1 MEKFQLQL
9 AFARKHLKPGLNV
22 ELEAPKTFVND
33 EEGLKRKLKDLYL
46 DLNWIER
53 MDVVVG
59 TKPIEKK
66 ETEDEDEEVADKAAK
81 QEADLV
87 NDDFK
92 RESRFMQ
99 QAKEAAQ
106 LGLAKLEKLGVP
118 TTRPEDYFAEMVALF
133 LLNREYY
140 CK

>member
-1 MEKFQLQL
+1 MKNFQLQL

-66 ETEDEDEEVADKAAK
+66 ETEDEDEEVTEKAAK

-118 TTRPEDYFAEMVALF
+118 TTRPEDYFAEMVALL
-133 LLNREYY
+133 LLNREF
-140 CK
+140 